1 MTSNSALIKPRRI
14 IGYRDFFEGMK
25 HVAQDESE
33 KQFAEGALT
42 LLDSLPP
49 QAQLADKKFM
59 QRQLRYNR
67 KSYTE
72 NPTWECLGRIF
83 AISVLYEESF
93 NEKMNRKFA
102 LR

>member
-1 MTSNSALIKPRRI
+1 MT
-14 IGYRDFFEGMK
+14 

-49 QAQLADKKFM
+49 TSQFADKEFI

-67 KSYTE
+67 RSYKE

-83 AISVLYEESF
+83 AISVLHEVSF
-93 NEKMNRKFA
+93 GENVDRKI
-102 LR
+102 